1 MDIIVGEPIVVELVA
16 IGIVVI
22 DAIDANML
30 EDGITDGAK
39 VLCIVGGFIEFGIG
53 LVPGIPDAKCMGID
67 SEFPTTPNWREFCAS
82 SP

>member
-39 VLCIVGGFIEFGIG
+39 VL
-53 LVPGIPDAKCMGID
+53 
-67 SEFPTTPNWREFCAS
+67 
-82 SP
+82 